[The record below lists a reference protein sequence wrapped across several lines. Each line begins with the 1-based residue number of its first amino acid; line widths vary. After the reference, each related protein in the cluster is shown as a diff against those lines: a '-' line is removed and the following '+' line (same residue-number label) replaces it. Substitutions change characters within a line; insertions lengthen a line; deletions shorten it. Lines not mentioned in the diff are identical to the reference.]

1 MGHRQARKPC
11 TLDEGGDLRAAILVA
26 HYRVH
31 REGWTVEKALDE
43 YYRLDA
49 NYWDSLD
56 LVKVLKE
63 NAGKPPAPR
72 SPTAPATR

>member
-1 MGHRQARKPC
+1 M
-11 TLDEGGDLRAAILVA
+11 RAAICA
-26 HYRVH
+26 RQSSSRITGY